1 AWDTAIVF
9 LQTFGT
15 NKKYSRQNSLNTSL
29 ANKGT
34 NNLTENQDKICNIWD
49 MASNTVEWTTETS
62 SNPGGPCA
70 VRGGVYDLSYY
81 YVAIRSGYDSVLAC
95 DYNTFRPLLYL

>member
-1 AWDTAIVF
+1 M
-9 LQTFGT
+9 QTFGT

-49 MASNTVEWTTETS
+49 MASNVVEWTTETS
-62 SNPGGPCA
+62 SDPDYPCA
-70 VRGGVYDLSYY
+70 IRGGVYGHSNGYS
-81 YVAIRSGYDSVLAC
+81 AIRDFGDSVNAY
-95 DYNTFRPLLYL
+95 DNVTFRPLLYL